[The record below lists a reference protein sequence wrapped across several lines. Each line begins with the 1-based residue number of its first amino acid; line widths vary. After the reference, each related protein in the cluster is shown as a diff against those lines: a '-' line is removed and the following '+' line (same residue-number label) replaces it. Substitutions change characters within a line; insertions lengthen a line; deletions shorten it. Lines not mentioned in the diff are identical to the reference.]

1 MKKNKILIVAFL
13 YFVGACAGL
22 YLLMRSIGGEHVP
35 TGYIVAGIFGFAA
48 LIGWVG
54 GQ

>member
-1 MKKNKILIVAFL
+1 MNRKLIIISAL
-13 YFVGACAGL
+13 YFGGACAGL

-54 GQ
+54 GK